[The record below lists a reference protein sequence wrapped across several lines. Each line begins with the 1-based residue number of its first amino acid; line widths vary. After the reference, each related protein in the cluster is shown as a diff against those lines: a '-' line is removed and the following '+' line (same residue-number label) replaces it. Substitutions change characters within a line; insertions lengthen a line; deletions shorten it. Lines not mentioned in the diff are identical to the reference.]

1 MQFVVSAALLA
12 SVKRAHFSATTHPPK
27 STLFDF
33 YNSLTRARLKSS
45 TRISSVVLLTLLRR
59 FSAIP
64 RSTSQTSLK
73 STWSV
78 PLVSSYRQTRFLLFI
93 GKEPNKSINPDET
106 VVYHGCRSPSRHPL
120 HRHSKKTQDLLL
132 LDFAPLLPQY
142 RY

>member
-12 SVKRAHFSATTHPPK
+12 SVKRTLFSATHPPK

-33 YNSLTRARLKSS
+33 YNFPRARLKSS
-45 TRISSVVLLTLLRR
+45 TRISSVVLLTLRRR

-64 RSTSQTSLK
+64 RSTSRTSLK

-78 PLVSSYRQTRFLLFI
+78 SATRISYRQTCFLLFI
-93 GKEPNKSINPDET
+93 GKEPNKSINSDET
-106 VVYHGCRSPSRHPL
+106 VVYGFRSPSRHPL
-120 HRHSKKTQDLLL
+120 HRYFKKTQDLLL